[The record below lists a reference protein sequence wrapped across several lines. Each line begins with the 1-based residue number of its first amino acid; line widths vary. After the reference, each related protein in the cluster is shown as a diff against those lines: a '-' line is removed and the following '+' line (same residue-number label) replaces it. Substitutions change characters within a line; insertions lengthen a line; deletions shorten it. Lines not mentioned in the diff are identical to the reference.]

1 MRFALVALL
10 ALTGCPS
17 DSTSWGGGGGGF
29 GGGGGGGG
37 GYYYPD
43 GGVGIYGACQQDSDC
58 AGNSGATDAGSGVD
72 AGSGTASDAGA
83 SGLVC
88 ARDGVCVPANEV
100 MTVHVKWELQNQ
112 PASTATCASST
123 DLELDF
129 SSAQDGYGYGY
140 APVPCV
146 EGEFTITKLENY
158 YTNVSLE
165 TQGQPGTGSSGM
177 IPSGGGTV
185 TLDLPY

>member
-1 MRFALVALL
+1 MRYALVAVL

-37 GYYYPD
+37 YYNPD
-43 GGVGIYGACQQDSDC
+43 GGQGVYGVCQQDSDC
-58 AGNSGATDAGSGVD
+58 AGYVVPGDAGSGVD
-72 AGSGTASDAGA
+72 AGSGSSGSDAGA
-83 SGLVC
+83 TGVVC
-88 ARDGVCVPANEV
+88 ARDGVCVPADDV
-100 MTVHVKWELQNQ
+100 MTVHVKWTLQSM
-112 PASTATCASST
+112 PASTATCASSP

-129 SSAQDGYGYGY
+129 SGGAYGYGY

-165 TQGQPGTGSSGM
+165 IEGQLGTGSNTT